1 MIIFDLDGTLAD
13 CTHRLHFIQ
22 GEKKRWTEFFAAC
35 PDDKPIAPVINCFNA
50 LARQGQ
56 HIEVWSGRSDE
67 VFKQT
72 DDWLFK
78 HVECWGLIHACDLR
92 MRPAGNHIDD
102 HILKERW
109 LDEALAAGK
118 QVTMVFD
125 DRRRIV
131 DMWRRRGIVCLQ
143 VAPGEF

>member
-22 GEKKRWTEFFAAC
+22 QTPKRWTEFFAQC
-35 PDDKPIAPVINCFNA
+35 INDRPILPAINCFNA
-50 LARQGQ
+50 LAARGA
-56 HIEVWSGRSDE
+56 HIEIWSARSDE
-67 VFKQT
+67 VHQET
-72 DDWLFK
+72 DLWLFE
-78 HVECWGLIHACDLR
+78 HVEMWGQKNACDLK
-92 MRPAGNHIDD
+92 MRRAGDHTDD
-102 HILKERW
+102 HILKEKW

-118 QVTMVFD
+118 EISMVFD

-131 DMWRRRGIVCLQ
+131 DMWRRRGIVCFQ